1 MSYAFFSPVAA
12 GSGTVAACGRVVG
25 VGGIADEPDGAS
37 RLSGERI
44 RPRIDTFLENPRGL
58 DRHVFPAPSDQ
69 VSYASTAPK
78 AEKEST
84 VPVAA
89 DYPFL
94 DFFWSMLLIFLWIAW
109 IFILFRIIIDVFRR
123 DESGLKKTA
132 WVIFLIFIPFL
143 GVLVYLIVNGS
154 GMTRRDMDQAQAAQ
168 ADMDAYIRQTAGG
181 GGGGGGGASAEI
193 AKAKELLDSGAIS
206 QAEFDQI
213 KQKALA

>member
-1 MSYAFFSPVAA
+1 VRAAQRSQLVAP
-12 GSGTVAACGRVVG
+12 
-25 VGGIADEPDGAS
+25 I
-37 RLSGERI
+37 
-44 RPRIDTFLENPRGL
+44 
-58 DRHVFPAPSDQ
+58 
-69 VSYASTAPK
+69 SYASTAPK
-78 AEKEST
+78 VRKEIS

-181 GGGGGGGASAEI
+181 GGGGGGAAEI

-206 QAEFDQI
+206 QAEFDHI